1 MNDADMARVHDV
13 TTFIS
18 TIILI
23 LAILMILSR
32 SRTPEMKLL
41 LIGIFMAIA
50 ASVQSGVSGV
60 SVGPQQ
66 VALLAGLGSSS
77 LMKIAVLLT
86 LSGVG
91 MMFMSRLTPPPAAST
106 STPIVKEHPHVD

>member
-1 MNDADMARVHDV
+1 MNDADLARAHDV

-18 TIILI
+18 TIFLV
-23 LAILMILSR
+23 LAILAILSR

-50 ASVQSGVSGV
+50 ASVQSGVYGV
-60 SVGPQQ
+60 SVNPGQ
-66 VALLAGLGSSS
+66 VALSAGFGASP
-77 LMKIAVLLT
+77 LMKIAVILT

-91 MMFMSRLTPPPAAST
+91 MMFMSRLTPTPAS
-106 STPIVKEHPHVD
+106 STPTATVKEHPHVD

>member
-1 MNDADMARVHDV
+1 MNDSDLARVYV

-18 TIILI
+18 TIFLV
-23 LAILMILSR
+23 LAILVILSR

-50 ASVQSGVSGV
+50 ASVQSSIYGV
-60 SVGPQQ
+60 SVNPGQ
-66 VALLAGLGSSS
+66 VTLSTGLGTLP
-77 LMKIAVLLT
+77 LMKIAVMLT

-91 MMFMSRLTPPPAAST
+91 MMFMSRSTPPPAAAT
-106 STPIVKEHPHVD
+106 TTVKEHPHVD